1 MLYKIDTQQKFD
13 PDLAHLEL
21 IVSNIRCGSIETTV
35 MYLFQFA
42 YIYKVREKGK

>member
-21 IVSNIRCGSIETTV
+21 IVSNIRCGSIGDYDNV
-35 MYLFQFA
+35 SVSVCI
-42 YIYKVREKGK
+42 YI